1 MRLRC
6 TLQSLQS
13 ICCSL
18 FIVFEPGSGQNVN
31 ELIAVIAVCCPWNPR
46 RLMFARYLGAIA
58 NVVRGCTRF
67 DRKGYVSYIFW
78 LARAILAVLLLCI
91 LRCPRAALAGPPIL
105 VSCILCLCLPLA
117 SVLLRCRV
125 CLCLACILSLCLCLA
140 PVLNPTTARMS
151 VSCVWHRLVRPCL
164 WCTCERACV
173 TILFSPSQAP
183 EVGYPQ
189 RPQLKQKQQAART
202 SAAQPR
208 SKLSA
213 SAMTWP
219 TAGNVIAPAIR
230 PSTSVMDILPDRPQ
244 LT

>member
-1 MRLRC
+1 MESPKAYVCSVPPWRHSLRQKRLR
-6 TLQSLQS
+6 LVHILA
-13 ICCSL
+13 CSCN
-18 FIVFEPGSGQNVN
+18 P
-31 ELIAVIAVCCPWNPR
+31 CCP
-46 RLMFARYLGAIA
+46 
-58 NVVRGCTRF
+58 VV
-67 DRKGYVSYIFW
+67 VH
-78 LARAILAVLLLCI
+78 LAVSSSSTCWPTHTSVLY
-91 LRCPRAALAGPPIL
+91 L
-105 VSCILCLCLPLA
+105 VSLSASCIRAPTMPCL
-117 SVLLRCRV
+117 SVPPF
-125 CLCLACILSLCLCLA
+125 ILSLCLCLA

-202 SAAQPR
+202 STAQPR
-208 SKLSA
+208 IKLNV

>member
-1 MRLRC
+1 MWKRLGSATLEEAFGAC
-6 TLQSLQS
+6 SLQSLVSQPLLTLS
-13 ICCSL
+13 VAAVASTKKKAVSL
-18 FIVFEPGSGQNVN
+18 AYS
-31 ELIAVIAVCCPWNPR
+31 
-46 RLMFARYLGAIA
+46 
-58 NVVRGCTRF
+58 
-67 DRKGYVSYIFW
+67 
-78 LARAILAVLLLCI
+78 VLLVQSLLSCAF

-151 VSCVWHRLVRPCL
+151 LSCVWHRLVRPCL

-202 SAAQPR
+202 STAQPR
-208 SKLSA
+208 IKLNV